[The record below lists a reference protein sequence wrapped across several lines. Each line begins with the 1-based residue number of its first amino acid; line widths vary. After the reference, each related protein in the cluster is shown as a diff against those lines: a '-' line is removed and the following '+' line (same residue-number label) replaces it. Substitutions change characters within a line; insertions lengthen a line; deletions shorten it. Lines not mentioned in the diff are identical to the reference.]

1 MRQTITYTSTLSN
14 DLMDSLNEFAQK
26 LKVPKNQLIEQALS
40 SYLEELKRMEYVRSF
55 KRANQDDEI
64 KAMAEEGMD
73 DYLKM
78 LDRL

>member
-40 SYLEELKRMEYVRSF
+40 NYLEELKRMEYVRSF
-55 KRANQDDEI
+55 KRANQDAEI
-64 KAMAEEGMD
+64 KTMAEEGMD